1 MSYTPDQPKMDSK
14 FAGRFSVV
22 VFILITLTTGLM
34 KALFPAVYDL
44 IGSSCLVLAG
54 LSVIAICI
62 IYCVIPNIHSNSL
75 SNKSKA
81 DSTPR
86 TSKESHTYNNSTT
99 VLMEEKPQL
108 LVINGAT
115 CLHM

>member
-1 MSYTPDQPKMDSK
+1 MDSK

-81 DSTPR
+81 DSTPK
-86 TSKESHTYNNSTT
+86 TSKESHTCNSTT

>member
-1 MSYTPDQPKMDSK
+1 
-14 FAGRFSVV
+14 
-22 VFILITLTTGLM
+22 M

-81 DSTPR
+81 DSTPKTKLFLPAKNR
-86 TSKESHTYNNSTT
+86 ITRYKARVMLESRAFYPTILTSFFFDVITLKTTT